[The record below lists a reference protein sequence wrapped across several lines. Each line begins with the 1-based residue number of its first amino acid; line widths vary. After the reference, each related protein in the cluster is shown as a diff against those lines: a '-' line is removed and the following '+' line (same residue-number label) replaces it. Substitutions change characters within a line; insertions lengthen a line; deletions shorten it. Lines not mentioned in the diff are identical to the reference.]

1 MLVGGEGVRQGDVA
15 PRGLRGKAHLRG
27 HVLSTGAEP
36 PRFRG
41 KIAVNP
47 RRGQPPSIVA
57 LNAHAFGEIAG
68 CSDATRHVSNVVFG
82 PSNGGVHVPAIGL
95 RVRPKVVRPSAV
107 KVHGVHGWHGASRTG
122 KHGQVN
128 ADLVVHV
135 RVQQT
140 EVDQRTGSVVV
151 GRNGHAVPVKDGPEQ
166 FRSSWKVGFDG
177 HVRPAAFLDVADAT
191 TPADGGRGPL

>member
-1 MLVGGEGVRQGDVA
+1 MR
-15 PRGLRGKAHLRG
+15 R
-27 HVLSTGAEP
+27 HVLSTGAEA

-47 RRGQPPSIVA
+47 RGGQPPSVVA
-57 LNAHAFGEIAG
+57 LDAHAFGEIAG
-68 CSDATRHVSNVVFG
+68 RSNATRHVSNVVFG
-82 PSNGGVHVPAIGL
+82 PSNGGVHVPAGGL
-95 RVRPKVVRPSAV
+95 WIRPKVVCPSAV
-107 KVHGVHGWHGASRTG
+107 EVHRVDGWHGTSHTR

-128 ADLVVHV
+128 ANLVMHV

-151 GRNGHAVPVKDGPEQ
+151 GRNRHGVPVKDGPEQ
-166 FRSSWKVGFDG
+166 LRTSRKVGFDG

-191 TPADGGRGPL
+191 TPADGGRGPLRHQRGSEPDVIDEPIIAAGART